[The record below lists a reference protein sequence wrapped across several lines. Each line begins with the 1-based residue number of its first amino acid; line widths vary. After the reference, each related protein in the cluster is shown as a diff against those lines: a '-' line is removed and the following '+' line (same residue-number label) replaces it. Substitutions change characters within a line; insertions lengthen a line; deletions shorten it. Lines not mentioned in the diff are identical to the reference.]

1 MTRYA
6 YMPLFVLLTLLGCN
20 TEERVGNTKELAQE
34 MKAMKI
40 KRVTDAQLVS
50 TVDEWGK
57 QMASVARK
65 ALEKELAR
73 NPAQAGT
80 LCQNPGSLPL
90 IAALDKEYGVKI
102 QLMGPEDVKNTA
114 LSAKER
120 ELLDAYLYNAE
131 NNLPQSDNVQ
141 KLNDTL
147 LVYNAPLP
155 ADSQISTE
163 CFKNQKVSFAVW
175 RILFDKKMVIRKL
188 DAKKLNK

>member
-1 MTRYA
+1 MIKKTYI
-6 YMPLFVLLTLLGCN
+6 PIFILLALLGCN
-20 TEERVGNTKELAQE
+20 TENRVGNTKELAQE
-34 MKAMKI
+34 MKAMQI
-40 KRVTDAQLVS
+40 KRVTDAQLVA

-57 QMASVARK
+57 QMASVAQK
-65 ALEKELAR
+65 ALEKEMVQ

-80 LCQNPGSLPL
+80 LCQNPASLPL
-90 IAALDKEYGVKI
+90 IAALDKEYGVTI
-102 QLMGPEDVKNTA
+102 QLMGPEDVQNPA

-147 LVYNAPLP
+147 LVYNAPVP
-155 ADSQISTE
+155 AGSQISAE

-188 DAKKLNK
+188 DAKKLKK

>member
-1 MTRYA
+1 MIKYA
-6 YMPLFVLLTLLGCN
+6 YIPIFTLLTLLSCN
-20 TEERVGNTKELAQE
+20 TENRVGNTKELAQE
-34 MKAMKI
+34 MKAMQI
-40 KRVTDAQLVS
+40 KRVTDSQLVA

-57 QMASVARK
+57 QMASVAQK
-65 ALEKELAR
+65 ALEKELA
-73 NPAQAGT
+73 
-80 LCQNPGSLPL
+80 QNPEQADSVCGNLGK
-90 IAALDKEYGVKI
+90 IALVSALDKEYGVEI

-147 LVYNAPLP
+147 LVYNAPVP
-155 ADSQISTE
+155 ASSRVASQ
-163 CFKNQKVSFAVW
+163 CFENQKVSFAVW

>member
-6 YMPLFVLLTLLGCN
+6 YIPLFALLTLLGCN
-20 TEERVGNTKELAQE
+20 TEERVGNTRELAQE
-34 MKAMKI
+34 MKAMQI

-65 ALEKELAR
+65 ALEKELAE

-80 LCQNPGSLPL
+80 LCQNPASLPL
-90 IAALDKEYGVKI
+90 IAALDKEYGVTI
-102 QLMGPEDVKNTA
+102 QLMGPEDVTNTV

-155 ADSQISTE
+155 ADSQISTA

>member
-1 MTRYA
+1 MIKYTYI
-6 YMPLFVLLTLLGCN
+6 LSILILLGCN

-34 MKAMKI
+34 MKAMQI
-40 KRVTDAQLVS
+40 KRVTDAQLVA

-57 QMASVARK
+57 QMASVAQK
-65 ALEKELAR
+65 ALEKEMAQ

-80 LCQNPGSLPL
+80 LCQNPASLPL
-90 IAALDKEYGVKI
+90 IAALDKEYGVTI
-102 QLMGPEDVKNTA
+102 QLMGPEDVQNPA

-147 LVYNAPLP
+147 LVYNAPVP
-155 ADSQISTE
+155 AGSQISAE